1 MTNIINELKLAC
13 WEINK
18 TNIASLLLC
27 LISSFNLEFEV
38 TNERQFEKQNKVF
51 LKIQSASIMHVI
63 QYNVHK
69 LTQNMEEK
77 KSYLLWLT
85 DSNRD

>member
-27 LISSFNLEFEV
+27 LISTFNLEFEV
-38 TNERQFEKQNKVF
+38 TNERQIENRTKC
-51 LKIQSASIMHVI
+51 LK
-63 QYNVHK
+63 K
-69 LTQNMEEK
+69 C
-77 KSYLLWLT
+77 
-85 DSNRD
+85 NRQA

>member
-1 MTNIINELKLAC
+1 MSNIIHELRQTGVLQFTPRNSFGK
-13 WEINK
+13 NK

-51 LKIQSASIMHVI
+51 
-63 QYNVHK
+63 
-69 LTQNMEEK
+69 
-77 KSYLLWLT
+77 
-85 DSNRD
+85 